1 MNRGAQNQKQQ
12 SSSGSQFTHWR
23 QHHTQE
29 ALSSL
34 KRMGKTPVA
43 TLLSIMVIAIALA
56 LPAGLAKL
64 LSDVR
69 GMVGNWQG
77 NAQISLYLKKD
88 LAPAQQASLQQQVQG
103 KAGVKR
109 VELITPAQALADFKA
124 NSGYGEAVDLLGS
137 NPLPAVLVVYPQDS
151 SPKQVETL
159 KTGLGGLDG
168 VDSVELDM
176 AWVERLS
183 AILEVGNRLLV
194 AVSAALALAVL
205 LVVGNTIRLNIE
217 SRRDE
222 IRIVKLLGASNAFVR
237 RPFLYMGF
245 WSGLFGG
252 LIALLAIALFIGWL
266 NEPVDELARLYS
278 SKLHL
283 SGLGLGDVIS
293 LLAFSTALGLIG
305 AAVAVARHLRQLE
318 P

>member
-1 MNRGAQNQKQQ
+1 MSRGALNQKAG
-12 SSSGSQFTHWR
+12 SGSHFTHWR

-29 ALSSL
+29 AVSSL
-34 KRMGKTPVA
+34 RRMSTTPVA

-56 LPAGLAKL
+56 LPLGLAKL
-64 LSDVR
+64 LDDAR
-69 GMVGNWQG
+69 GMVGNWKG

-88 LAPAQQASLQQQVQG
+88 LPAAEQTALQQQVQG
-103 KAGVKR
+103 KAGVGR

-124 NSGYGEAVDLLGS
+124 SSGYGEAVDLLGS
-137 NPLPAVLVVYPQDS
+137 NPLPAVLVVYPVNNN
-151 SPKQVETL
+151 PKQAETL
-159 KTGLGGLDG
+159 KASLTSLPG
-168 VDSVELDM
+168 VDTAELDM

-183 AILEVGNRLLV
+183 AILEVGNRLLI
-194 AVSAALALAVL
+194 ALGAALALAVL
-205 LVVGNTIRLNIE
+205 LVVGNTIRLSIE

-252 LIALLAIALFIGWL
+252 IIALLAVALFIAWL
-266 NEPVDELARLYS
+266 NQPVSELARLYS
-278 SKLHL
+278 SQFRL
-283 SGLGLGDVIS
+283 SGLGLANVLT